1 MPDIIRRH
9 DNGNRPI
16 LNHDPRMASVHF
28 NLVRLAPGE
37 VFETALPRHESIVA
51 VLSGTVDITVD
62 GESFAAV
69 GRRADI
75 WSGPADSVYA
85 PVGSAIRI
93 VAKAGAGAAPA
104 EVAIGG
110 GVSTERH
117 AAFRIPPEEVAMVDV
132 GSLGTHSHRR
142 IFHILGQNGQGRT
155 GRLLVSEL
163 YADDGCWNG
172 YPPHRHDTDVSG
184 PGGVQQTAHDELYHF
199 RYDPPTGFGAQLIYE
214 DSGEPQAF
222 LTRDGDTFTVDRGYH
237 PTVTSPGHR
246 AYIFTVMVGKT
257 ERGLVQYFDPA
268 HAHLMDRIP
277 GIQAMREKFR

>member
-93 VAKAGAGAAPA
+93 TAGSSPA

-214 DSGEPQAF
+214 DEGEPQAF

>member
-1 MPDIIRRH
+1 MPDIIRRF
-9 DNGNRPI
+9 DNRNRPI
-16 LNHDPRMASVHF
+16 LEHDPRMASVYF
-28 NLVRLAPGE
+28 NLVTLPPGE
-37 VFETALPRHESIVA
+37 SFETSLPKHESIVA

-62 GESFAAV
+62 GEAFSAV

-85 PVGSAIRI
+85 PVGSAIGI
-93 VAKAGAGAAPA
+93 TAGTGPA
-104 EVAIGG
+104 EIAIGG
-110 GVSTERH
+110 GLSTERH

-142 IFHILGQNGQGRT
+142 IFHILGQNGQGRA

-172 YPPHRHDTDVSG
+172 YPPHKHDTDVSTA
-184 PGGVQQTAHDELYHF
+184 GGVQETAHDELYHF

-214 DSGEPQAF
+214 DEGDPKAY

-257 ERGLVQYFDPA
+257 QRGLVQHFDPA
-268 HAHLMDRIP
+268 HAHLMDQIP
-277 GIQAMREKFR
+277 GIQAMRDKFK

>member
-16 LNHDPRMASVHF
+16 LHHDARMASVHF
-28 NLVRLAPGE
+28 NLVRLGPGE
-37 VFETALPRHESIVA
+37 VFETRLPEHEAILA

-62 GESFAAV
+62 GEAFAAV

-93 VAKAGAGAAPA
+93 AAGTGPA

-110 GVSTERH
+110 GLSTERH
-117 AAFRIPPEEVAMVDV
+117 AAFRIPPEEVVMVEV
-132 GSLGTHSHRR
+132 GSPETHSRRR
-142 IFHILGQNGQGRT
+142 IFHILGQNGQGRA

-172 YPPHRHDTDVSG
+172 YPPHKHDTDV
-184 PGGVQQTAHDELYHF
+184 PGQGGMQETAHDELYHF
-199 RYDPPTGFGAQLIYE
+199 RYDPPSGFGAQLIYE
-214 DSGEPQAF
+214 DSGEPQAW

-246 AYIFTVMVGKT
+246 AYIFTVMAGKT

>member
-16 LNHDPRMASVHF
+16 LHHDARMASVHF

-37 VFETALPRHESIVA
+37 SFETRLPEHEAILA

-62 GESFAAV
+62 GEAFAAV

-85 PVGSAIRI
+85 PVGSAIR
-93 VAKAGAGAAPA
+93 VTARDKPA

-110 GVSTERH
+110 GLSTERH
-117 AAFRIPPEEVAMVDV
+117 AAFRIPPEEVVMVEV
-132 GSLGTHSHRR
+132 GSPETHSRRR
-142 IFHILGQNGQGRT
+142 IFHILGQNGQGRA

-163 YADDGCWNG
+163 YADDGSWNG
-172 YPPHRHDTDVSG
+172 YPPHKHDTDVPGHGG
-184 PGGVQQTAHDELYHF
+184 PRETAHDELYHF
-199 RYDPPTGFGAQLIYE
+199 RYDPPSGFGAQLIYQ

-246 AYIFTVMVGKT
+246 AYIFTVMAGKT
-257 ERGLVQYFDPA
+257 QRGLVQYFDPA

>member
-16 LNHDPRMASVHF
+16 LHHDARMASVHF

-37 VFETALPRHESIVA
+37 SFETRLPEHEAILA

-62 GESFAAV
+62 GEAFAAV

-85 PVGSAIRI
+85 PVDSAIRI
-93 VAKAGAGAAPA
+93 TAGANPA

-110 GVSTERH
+110 GLSTERH
-117 AAFRIPPEEVAMVDV
+117 PAFRI
-132 GSLGTHSHRR
+132 
-142 IFHILGQNGQGRT
+142 
-155 GRLLVSEL
+155 
-163 YADDGCWNG
+163 YADDGSWNG
-172 YPPHRHDTDVSG
+172 YPPHKHDTDVAG
-184 PGGVQQTAHDELYHF
+184 QGGMQETAHDELYHF
-199 RYDPPTGFGAQLIYE
+199 RYDPPSGFGAQLIYE
-214 DSGEPQAF
+214 DSGEPEAW

-246 AYIFTVMVGKT
+246 AYIFTVMAGKT

>member
-16 LNHDPRMASVHF
+16 LHHDARMAGVHF
-28 NLVRLAPGE
+28 NLVRLGPGE
-37 VFETALPRHESIVA
+37 VFETRLPEHEAILA
-51 VLSGTVDITVD
+51 VLSGTVDIAVD
-62 GESFAAV
+62 GEAFAAV

-93 VAKAGAGAAPA
+93 TGGAKPA

-110 GVSTERH
+110 GVTTERH
-117 AAFRIPPEEVAMVDV
+117 PAFRIPPEEVVMVEV
-132 GSLGTHSHRR
+132 GSPETHSRRR
-142 IFHILGQNGQGRT
+142 IFHILGQNGQGRA

-163 YADDGCWNG
+163 YADDGSWNG
-172 YPPHRHDTDVSG
+172 YPPHKHDTDVPGQDG
-184 PGGVQQTAHDELYHF
+184 PRETAHDELYHF
-199 RYDPPTGFGAQLIYE
+199 RYDPPSGFGAQLIYE
-214 DSGEPQAF
+214 DSGEPQAW

-257 ERGLVQYFDPA
+257 HRGLVQYFDPA